1 MKIGYSRMN
10 SRVHPETVAKK
21 RLRKL
26 VKKFGE
32 ERRVHYLCNPFDKK
46 KGNKFFELMMK

>member
-1 MKIGYSRMN
+1 M
-10 SRVHPETVAKK
+10 VAKK

-26 VKKFGE
+26 CEKFGE

-46 KGNKFFELMMK
+46 LRE

>member
-1 MKIGYSRMN
+1 
-10 SRVHPETVAKK
+10 VHPETGGRK
-21 RLRKL
+21 RKL